1 MQGLNPVQAV
11 KLRPSIAKAACLDH
25 VPHRTKKRVV
35 ALAEVEAGGFHS
47 CTPFSTA
54 SSSSET
60 FTKIDP
66 PSL

>member
-1 MQGLNPVQAV
+1 MLHK
-11 KLRPSIAKAACLDH
+11 KLGSGIAESGGMDEVAHWTSQRA
-25 VPHRTKKRVV
+25 V
-35 ALAEVEAGGFHS
+35 ALAEVEACGIHS

-54 SSSSET
+54 ASSSET

>member
-1 MQGLNPVQAV
+1 MQRLDFVLEVKTGL
-11 KLRPSIAKAACLDH
+11 
-25 VPHRTKKRVV
+25 RVAEARSV
-35 ALAEVEAGGFHS
+35 DQVTHLSENRAEPLAEVEACGFHS